1 MVRTFFSSR
10 RRPPNRSPQPR
21 HPWALKHLSRVQ
33 RQLSVSRSK
42 KASQGFAMFVIL
54 LLMLTVLT
62 TTVSLNTRTTAG
74 MFISSWQGKLRLA
87 RDAAENGLVI
97 SASELNK
104 PSNRML
110 LGSVPLDKW
119 RTNDYNVY
127 TDWNNVTVRAGQVI
141 YPSPCRFLPNWD
153 VYQITQEA
161 LNMSSI
167 NPPVRTVYDSD
178 NGQYYRVLGIKL
190 TKADRSAV
198 SRSTETAAQNAVS
211 YLTITVEGIYS
222 LGTAPTTANPN
233 PTNSVHYTVQQEYQL
248 VPRCC
253 RQIAYPVD
261 TGSTANAC
269 AAVNLY
275 GAYKPEWIARSTSQ
289 AGLFKT
295 NQ

>member
-1 MVRTFFSSR
+1 
-10 RRPPNRSPQPR
+10 
-21 HPWALKHLSRVQ
+21 
-33 RQLSVSRSK
+33 
-42 KASQGFAMFVIL
+42 MFVIL
-54 LLMLTVLT
+54 MLMLTVLT

-190 TKADRSAV
+190 TKADRSPV

-261 TGSTANAC
+261 TGSTTNAC

>member
-1 MVRTFFSSR
+1 
-10 RRPPNRSPQPR
+10 
-21 HPWALKHLSRVQ
+21 
-33 RQLSVSRSK
+33 
-42 KASQGFAMFVIL
+42 MFTIL

-62 TTVSLNTRTTAG
+62 TTISLHSRTTAG
-74 MFISSWQGKLRLA
+74 MFITSWQGKLRLA

-127 TDWNNVTVRAGQVI
+127 TDWNNVTVRAGSVI
-141 YPSPCRFLPNWD
+141 YPSPCRYLPNWD

-167 NPPVRTVYDSD
+167 NPPIRTVYYSG

-233 PTNSVHYTVQQEYQL
+233 PPNSVHYTVQQEYQL

>member
-1 MVRTFFSSR
+1 
-10 RRPPNRSPQPR
+10 
-21 HPWALKHLSRVQ
+21 
-33 RQLSVSRSK
+33 
-42 KASQGFAMFVIL
+42 MFVIL

-119 RTNDYNVY
+119 RTNDYDVSTNGSIVR
-127 TDWNNVTVRAGQVI
+127 VTVGNVI
-141 YPSPCRFLPNWD
+141 YPRSCIIWTQSWNQF
-153 VYQITQEA
+153 VYEITQGA
-161 LNMSSI
+161 LDMASI
-167 NPPVRTVYDSD
+167 NPPVRTVHDSD

-190 TKADRSAV
+190 TKADRSPV

-233 PTNSVHYTVQQEYQL
+233 PRNSVHYTVQQEYQL

-253 RQIAYPVD
+253 SQISYPVD
-261 TGSTANAC
+261 VNPSSTANVC

-275 GAYKPEWIARSTSQ
+275 GTYKPEWIARSTSQ

>member
-1 MVRTFFSSR
+1 
-10 RRPPNRSPQPR
+10 
-21 HPWALKHLSRVQ
+21 
-33 RQLSVSRSK
+33 
-42 KASQGFAMFVIL
+42 MFVIL

-190 TKADRSAV
+190 TKVDRSPV

-261 TGSTANAC
+261 TGSTTNAC